1 MIVPCERASYFTAGE
16 KRLRRPKACGGG
28 AAAIDGAW
36 TTSHNPP
43 AGFCGAVKS
52 IWVQSHD
59 PTKGE
64 RGSRGPRV
72 RGAGTVCEPSRSPS
86 GFRLLPR

>member
-28 AAAIDGAW
+28 AAAIDGAAW
-36 TTSHNPP
+36 TTSHNPH

-64 RGSRGPRV
+64 GLARTPGKGSGNRV
-72 RGAGTVCEPSRSPS
+72 
-86 GFRLLPR
+86 

>member
-1 MIVPCERASYFTAGE
+1 MIVPCERASYFTGG

-36 TTSHNPP
+36 TTSHNPH

-64 RGSRGPRV
+64 GLARTPGKGSGNRV
-72 RGAGTVCEPSRSPS
+72 
-86 GFRLLPR
+86 